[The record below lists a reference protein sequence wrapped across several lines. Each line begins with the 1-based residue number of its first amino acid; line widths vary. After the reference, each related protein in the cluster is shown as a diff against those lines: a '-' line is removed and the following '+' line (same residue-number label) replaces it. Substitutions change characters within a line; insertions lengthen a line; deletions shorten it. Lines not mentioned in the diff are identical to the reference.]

1 MKVIY
6 HVDAMEA
13 WAMALGNVRNML
25 DWLQHN
31 QKDYEIEVLANG
43 PAVRGYLPGILSDS
57 LYVIMA
63 QAKAEGVVAEL
74 RDLFLLADGESLRR
88 NDPAII
94 RWDRKSWISKGGS
107 HYDESSAQRAVSSRS

>member
-6 HVDAMEA
+6 HVDAREA

-43 PAVRGYLPGILSDS
+43 PRCV
-57 LYVIMA
+57 
-63 QAKAEGVVAEL
+63 
-74 RDLFLLADGESLRR
+74 
-88 NDPAII
+88 
-94 RWDRKSWISKGGS
+94 
-107 HYDESSAQRAVSSRS
+107 

>member
-43 PAVRGYLPGILSDS
+43 PAVRGYLPGILSDRS
-57 LYVIMA
+57 MSSWRRLKR
-63 QAKAEGVVAEL
+63 KAL
-74 RDLFLLADGESLRR
+74 SLRPVISLCGLR
-88 NDPAII
+88 
-94 RWDRKSWISKGGS
+94 RWT
-107 HYDESSAQRAVSSRS
+107 QRI

>member
-63 QAKAEGVVAEL
+63 QAKRKAL
-74 RDLFLLADGESLRR
+74 SLRPVISLCGLR
-88 NDPAII
+88 
-94 RWDRKSWISKGGS
+94 RWT
-107 HYDESSAQRAVSSRS
+107 QRI

>member
-31 QKDYEIEVLANG
+31 QKDYEIEVLG
-43 PAVRGYLPGILSDS
+43 QRPGRSGISARDS
-57 LYVIMA
+57 V
-63 QAKAEGVVAEL
+63 
-74 RDLFLLADGESLRR
+74 
-88 NDPAII
+88 
-94 RWDRKSWISKGGS
+94 
-107 HYDESSAQRAVSSRS
+107 